1 MSEHYHPIPP
11 EAQQHLEQISHD
23 PTRQHVADHIQKLH
37 LIENLHE
44 QQQPAQEGSEVEFA
58 PTFAGDSERVKQHMS
73 SISEQA
79 SAAHSELSA
88 SRGAEVSTADVWSR
102 VLERQL
108 TTAAEAK
115 QRGDSEATTSSLVDY
130 LITTELTQSGSEGY
144 GYGSSPEAQKE
155 KVSKILDETI
165 AKGLAPE
172 LVEAARQSYGLVH
185 VETGHSSF
193 DELDFGHRSERVKV
207 TSIAHSIDAVKPQLE
222 IVTDRAVSVD
232 PADPALAEKLVAEAV
247 QERVEQLSLE
257 GAVAT
262 AKGVALSEQYDEG
275 RKSDTID
282 HLTIQALHVLPESTS
297 EHQDKAEQLIRLS
310 EVSPALTDLSKYELE
325 FRAIRKM
332 RNVNSHYRI
341 NQHAIYPVDEALI
354 TLWDRGFKDLAGR
367 ILTAGNEIT
376 EGEGGY
382 PGGAIGYLAGRNP
395 ELLQEMKA
403 EVERRQQECTQK
415 LEVALIPP
423 DNTNGQYSG
432 YSHERYD
439 AESIIH
445 KVMTMQDPERA
456 TEIVLGW
463 AKENNAE
470 KILSTLRL
478 MDRDPDEGSGL
489 DLMFIL
495 TGKENPLLDLDEV
508 NKVMTVAS
516 ELSLRHNFPETVA
529 RDSALL
535 DDSEEGAY
543 LRHDVMMLHDEFPL
557 ELFDNYFSAQ
567 KIRFFERVLGNSD
580 PQFVDNMRNLLETRA
595 VSGLRSE
602 TFGGAKDVIRNLLA
616 GALEAEDMT
625 KFLEEQKSYLGSLEL
640 MMSHPLFEKLKHL
653 EEGGVYNAF
662 NTLLL
667 DSVTTASNP
676 FEGIKNVEAVVNTE
690 LFGSLR
696 SLYDIAPSEAVNGL
710 VAEIAGTHDITKLTQ
725 EWQGLVDQ
733 LKAVAEH
740 PLMDKLRS
748 GSVLHSRASQILD
761 SILSIK
767 NKEEWQGLADQLIV
781 VAEHPL
787 MDILLSGSILHNIA
801 PRILDGILSTE
812 NKVAFCE
819 TVYASFAKPQPL
831 WKSLTRFTELLVG
844 EKVESLGEKQKHLV
858 KDIPFIRIKLGV
870 SPENAGLDEIEGF
883 EPHSFAELTIEQK
896 RLMAA
901 NQLSGLSDAEVAGL
915 DSLTFDRFTDR
926 VKRVLFAYQLQQT
939 VERSR
944 DISQKEQADSRNQSL
959 VRQGATV
966 IQQGDFLHGTAFDSL
981 ASILQDGNV
990 AGEARRA
997 SSRADSYPYNVDFGI
1012 INGAETIQEKI
1023 ESTISFRGYGTG
1035 GSKGGAGQIMLVYK
1049 RSPESWMAGQETS
1062 PSKHHALI
1070 FGGIPST
1077 EITGIVLTDPS
1088 ATLSAVSRTV
1098 VENGFYVPLY
1108 DRQGTIL
1115 FTPDQY
1121 RQMRDDLNMSVQI
1134 PPENIVDSS
1143 VKAED
1148 QRGISEGGLYLFPTD
1163 TGPVRY
1169 YVKFAENPD
1178 HTWTE
1183 YAADELYRVAGVAVP
1198 DTRVVV
1204 VEGRLGRASRWV
1216 EEGSELPP
1224 SESSTLEDGAAMDML
1239 LANWDVVF
1247 NPANTM
1253 TVNGKVLRPDSGSA
1267 LDIWATGVPKLE
1279 GTWTDEVRELSVG
1292 TDRSKLWQGMRQEY
1306 PNLTDE
1312 QLRAQVLQIQTRLTD
1327 DVIDR
1332 VVDSV
1337 RRPRQARE
1345 ELKARLKAR
1354 RDYMVERVLE
1364 SKSVSA

>member
-1 MSEHYHPIPP
+1 MSEQYHTIPP

-37 LIENLHE
+37 LVDNLHE
-44 QQQPAQEGSEVEFA
+44 QQQPAQEGLEAEFS
-58 PTFAGDSERVKQHMS
+58 PTFADDSERVKHHMS
-73 SISEQA
+73 SIAEQA
-79 SAAHSELSA
+79 SAAHAELSA
-88 SRGAEVSTADVWSR
+88 SQGAEVSTADIWGR

-108 TTAAEAK
+108 TAATEAK
-115 QRGDSEATTSSLVDY
+115 ERGDKEATTNSLVDY
-130 LITTELTQSGSEGY
+130 LITTELTQSGSG
-144 GYGSSPEAQKE
+144 E
-155 KVSKILDETI
+155 KASKVLDETI
-165 AKGLAPE
+165 ARGLATE
-172 LVEAARQSYGLVH
+172 LIDAARQSYGLVH
-185 VETGHSSF
+185 LEAGGSSFGEFDDLMGHSS
-193 DELDFGHRSERVKV
+193 RRVEV
-207 TSIAHSIDAVKPQLE
+207 TSIAHTIETVKPQLE
-222 IVTDRAVSVD
+222 IVTDRTVSVD
-232 PADPALAEKLVAEAV
+232 PADPALGEKLVAEAV

-257 GAVAT
+257 GAAAT
-262 AKGVALSEQYDEG
+262 AKGVALSEQYDED
-275 RKSDTID
+275 RKPDTID
-282 HLTIQALHVLPESTS
+282 HLTTQALRVLPERTR
-297 EHQDKAEQLIRLS
+297 EHQDKAEPLMRLS
-310 EVSPALTDLSKYELE
+310 EANPSLADPSKYEQE
-325 FRAIRKM
+325 FRAIREM

-341 NQHAIYPVDEALI
+341 NRHEIYPVDEALI
-354 TLWDRGFKDLAGR
+354 TLWDKGFKDLAGR

-376 EGEGGY
+376 EREGGY
-382 PGGAIGYLAGRNP
+382 PGGAIGHLAGRNP

-415 LEVALIPP
+415 LEAALVPP
-423 DNTNGQYSG
+423 RETTDQYSG
-432 YSHERYD
+432 FSRERYD
-439 AESIIH
+439 GDSIIH

-463 AKENNAE
+463 AKDNNAE

-478 MDRDPDEGSGL
+478 MDKDPDEGYGL
-489 DLMFIL
+489 NLMLIL
-495 TGKENPLLDLDEV
+495 TGKENPLLDLDEI
-508 NKVMTVAS
+508 NKVMTAAS
-516 ELSLRHNFPETVA
+516 ELSLRHHFPETVA

-535 DDSEEGAY
+535 DNSEEGAD
-543 LRHDVMMLHDEFPL
+543 LRRRVTMLHDEFPL
-557 ELFDNYFSAQ
+557 ELFDNYFSEQ
-567 KIRFFERVLGNSD
+567 KIKFFGRVLENSD
-580 PQFVDNMRNLLETRA
+580 PQFVDNMRSLLETRA
-595 VSGLRSE
+595 VSGLQAES
-602 TFGGAKDVIRNLLA
+602 FGGAKDVVLKLLS
-616 GALEAEDMT
+616 GAVEAEDT
-625 KFLEEQKSYLGSLEL
+625 SQFLEEHRSYLDSLES

-653 EEGGVYNAF
+653 EEGEAYNAF

-667 DSVTTASNP
+667 NSVTTTNNP
-676 FEGIKNVEAVVNTE
+676 FEGIKNVEAVIETE
-690 LFGSLR
+690 LVGSLR
-696 SLYDIAPSEAVNGL
+696 SLYDVAPSEAVNGL
-710 VAEIAGTHDITKLTQ
+710 IAEIAGSSDITELTQ
-725 EWQGLVDQ
+725 EWRGLAEQ

-740 PLMDKLRS
+740 PLMDILRP
-748 GSVLHSRASQILD
+748 G
-761 SILSIK
+761 
-767 NKEEWQGLADQLIV
+767 G
-781 VAEHPL
+781 
-787 MDILLSGSILHNIA
+787 MLHNMA
-801 PRILDGILSTE
+801 PAIINGILSTE
-812 NKVAFCE
+812 NKAAFCE
-819 TVYASFAKPQPL
+819 SVYTSFTKPQPL

-844 EKVESLGEKQKHLV
+844 ERVESLGEKQKHLV

-883 EPHSFAELTIEQK
+883 EPHAFSQLTVEQK

-901 NQLSGLSDAEVAGL
+901 DQLNGLSDEEVASL
-915 DSLTFDRFTDR
+915 DSLTFDRFNDR

-939 VERSR
+939 VEQSR
-944 DISQKEQADSRNQSL
+944 DSSQKEQADFRNQSL
-959 VRQGATV
+959 ARQGVTV

-997 SSRADSYPYNVDFGI
+997 SSRADSYPYNVDFGV

-1023 ESTISFRGYGTG
+1023 ESTISFRGYGKG
-1035 GSKGGAGQIMLVYK
+1035 GSKGEAGQIMLVYK
-1049 RSPESWMAGQETS
+1049 RSPDSWMAGQETS
-1062 PSKHHALI
+1062 PGERHALI
-1070 FGGIPST
+1070 FGGVPST

-1098 VENGFYVPLY
+1098 VENGYYVPLY

-1121 RQMRDDLNMSVQI
+1121 SHMRDDLNMSVQI
-1134 PPENIVDSS
+1134 PSENIVDSS

-1183 YAADELYRVAGVAVP
+1183 YAADELYRAAGVAVP

-1247 NPANTM
+1247 NSANTM
-1253 TVNGKVLRPDSGSA
+1253 TINGKVLRPDSGSA

-1279 GTWTDEVRELSVG
+1279 GTWTDEVRELSAG
-1292 TDRSKLWQGMRQEY
+1292 TDRSKLWEGMRQEY
-1306 PNLTDE
+1306 PGLTDE
-1312 QLRAQVLQIQTRLTD
+1312 QLRTQVQHIQERLTD

-1332 VVDSV
+1332 IVDSI
-1337 RRPRQARE
+1337 RRPQQARDS
-1345 ELKARLKAR
+1345 LKAILKAR
-1354 RDYMVERVLE
+1354 RNDMVSKVLTPVQ
-1364 SKSVSA
+1364 SVA